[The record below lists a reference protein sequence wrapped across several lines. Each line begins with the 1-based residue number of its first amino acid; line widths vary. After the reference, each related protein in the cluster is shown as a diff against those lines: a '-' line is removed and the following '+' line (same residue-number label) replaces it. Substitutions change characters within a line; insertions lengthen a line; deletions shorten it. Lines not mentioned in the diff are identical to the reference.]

1 MLRMILVYG
10 AIGGAIIVLLFQL
23 TLQVMTDAGTWGMVL
38 GFLVMFIGMTMVF
51 AGVKRYRDEQLGGVI
66 RFIPALGMG
75 LAIAAVASMFYVAGW
90 EAYMWATDYTFMDA
104 YAARGVEQM
113 QARGASAA
121 DIAAFRAD
129 MALFAE
135 SYRQPLYRMMVTFM
149 EISPIAVPVPVLSAL
164 LLRNPRFLPAR
175 A

>member
-1 MLRMILVYG
+1 MLRMIFAYG

-23 TLQVMTDAGTWGMVL
+23 LLSTMTDHGTWGMVL

-51 AGVKRYRDEQLGGVI
+51 VGVKRYRDEKLGGVI
-66 RFIPALGMG
+66 RFLPAFGMG
-75 LAIAAVASMFYVAGW
+75 LGIAAVASIFYVAGW
-90 EAYMWATDYTFMDA
+90 EAYMFATDYTFMAD

-121 DIAAFRAD
+121 DIAAFRTE
-129 MALFAE
+129 MAMFAE
-135 SYRQPLYRMMVTFM
+135 SYRDPLYRIMVTFM
-149 EISPIAVPVPVLSAL
+149 EISPIALPVPLISAL
-164 LLRNPRFLPAR
+164 SLRNPRFLPAR